1 MRDKDSRKEEVPMK
15 RLYNFSAGPSMLPLS
30 VLEQA
35 QKDLVSYQ
43 DCGSS
48 VMEMSHRSR
57 YFEPII
63 QDAEATLRRVMN
75 IPDNY
80 AVLFLQGG
88 ASLQFSMIPMNL
100 TDRGDT
106 TAYILTGQF
115 AKKAYQEGK
124 KWGNA
129 VAVASGEDSNYAT
142 IPTVT
147 PDMIPA
153 DAKYVHFTGNNTIFG
168 TTFNTL
174 PDVGDKLLVCD
185 LSSTILGKDFDV
197 SKFGL
202 IYAGAQKNMGIAG
215 LTVVIIRKDLIR
227 SDVDP
232 IVPSMMRYD
241 LMAKNDSMYNTPPC
255 WAIYMAG
262 LCFHWVEDQG
272 GIAALEA
279 KNKEKSDLLYN
290 YLDQSRL
297 FHPVADKKDRSLMN
311 VTFTL
316 PTDEQTKAFLAL
328 CEERGMINI
337 KGHRSVGGCRA
348 SIYNAMPIEGVELL
362 VETMKEFEEKNMA

>member
-1 MRDKDSRKEEVPMK
+1 MK

-30 VLEQA
+30 VLEKA
-35 QKDLVSYQ
+35 QEDLVSYQ
-43 DCGSS
+43 GCGSS
-48 VMEMSHRSR
+48 VMEMSHRSA

-63 QDAEATLRRVMN
+63 QDAEATLRRIMN
-75 IPDNY
+75 IPDDY

-100 TDRGDT
+100 TSQGDT
-106 TAYILTGQF
+106 TAYIVTGQF

-124 KWGNA
+124 RWGNA
-129 VAVASGEDSNYAT
+129 VAVASGEDTNYAR
-142 IPTVT
+142 IPEIT

-153 DAKYVHFTGNNTIFG
+153 DAKYVHITGNNTIFG
-168 TTFNTL
+168 TTYNTL
-174 PDVGDKLLVCD
+174 PDVGDKILVCD

-227 SDVDP
+227 SDLDP
-232 IVPSMMRYD
+232 IVPSMLRYD

-262 LCFHWVEDQG
+262 LVFHWVEDQG
-272 GIAALEA
+272 GIKALEEI
-279 KNKEKSDLLYN
+279 NKTKSDLLYN
-290 YLDQSRL
+290 YLDQSKV

-316 PTDEQTKAFLAL
+316 PTEEQTKAFLAL
-328 CEERGMINI
+328 CKEKGMINI

-348 SIYNAMPIEGVELL
+348 SIYNAMPIEGVQLL
-362 VETMKEFEEKNMA
+362 VDTMKEFEEQQEA